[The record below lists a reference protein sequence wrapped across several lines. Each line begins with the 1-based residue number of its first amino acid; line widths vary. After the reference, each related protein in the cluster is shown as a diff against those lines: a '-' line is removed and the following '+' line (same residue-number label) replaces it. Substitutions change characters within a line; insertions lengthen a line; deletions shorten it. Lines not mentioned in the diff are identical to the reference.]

1 MTTPI
6 PVTRDTVKRLAV
18 VKQGLHQRPPSSDQS
33 ALKRIIERIGLL
45 QLDSISVVARS
56 HYLVML
62 ARAGLY
68 DPADLDAL
76 LDEGFLFES
85 WAHAICQIPMTH
97 YPWLHAWI
105 QQRQANVTRWQLDSL
120 GDDMEEIVAQV
131 RELVRQRGPL
141 SSKDIESARR
151 GPGGWWNWKPTKVA
165 LEYLFDLGELMVSHR
180 VKFQR
185 YYDLTERVLAGRN
198 LTLDK
203 TFADYQRWAVERGLR
218 HLGIATSNHVADYYR
233 LYKRVSADI
242 LKDMMG
248 TGEVL
253 PVEVEGWKDRAYI
266 HRDDLEIMQDVQS
279 GLHEPKMTLF
289 LSPFDNLFW
298 DRDRDLALWD
308 FHYRIEVYT
317 PKSKR
322 IYGYYVMPIL
332 HGCELVGRIDP
343 KVDRKRKRLIFNA
356 LYLEKGARQ
365 SAALSQGLIKAIE
378 EFMAFHGCESFELVE
393 CQYKRLAGRLRRY
406 FA

>member
-1 MTTPI
+1 MPTPI
-6 PVTRDTVKRLAV
+6 PVTRDTVKRFAV
-18 VKQGLHQRPPSSDQS
+18 VKQGLHQRRASSDQA

-120 GDDMEEIVAQV
+120 GDDMEEIVDQV

-198 LTLDK
+198 LTLNK

-266 HRDDLEIMQDVQS
+266 HRDNLEIMQDVQS

-298 DRDRDLALWD
+298 DRDRDLMLWD

>member
-1 MTTPI
+1 MHTPI

-18 VKQGLHQRPPSSDQS
+18 VKQGLHQRPPSSAQTD
-33 ALKRIIERIGLL
+33 LKRIIERIGLL

-97 YPWLHAWI
+97 YPWLHTWI

-185 YYDLTERVLAGRN
+185 YYDLTERVLSGRN
-198 LTLDK
+198 LTLNK

-298 DRDRDLALWD
+298 DRDRDLMLWD

-393 CQYKRLAGRLRRY
+393 CQYKRLTGRLRRY

>member
-1 MTTPI
+1 MHTPI

-18 VKQGLHQRPPSSDQS
+18 VKQGLHQRPASSDQA
-33 ALKRIIERIGLL
+33 ALKRIIDRIGLL

-76 LDEGFLFES
+76 LDDGFLFES

-120 GDDMEEIVAQV
+120 GDDMEEIVDQV

-185 YYDLTERVLAGRN
+185 YYDLTERVLSGRN
-198 LTLDK
+198 LTLNK

-242 LKDMMG
+242 LKDMMR

-279 GLHEPKMTLF
+279 GLHEPEMTLF

>member
-1 MTTPI
+1 MPTPI

-18 VKQGLHQRPPSSDQS
+18 VKQGLHQRPPSSDQ
-33 ALKRIIERIGLL
+33 ADLKRIVERIGLL

-62 ARAGLY
+62 TRAGLY

-120 GDDMEEIVAQV
+120 GDDMKEIVDQV

-279 GLHEPKMTLF
+279 GLHEPEMTLF

-332 HGCELVGRIDP
+332 HGCELIGRIDP

-393 CQYKRLAGRLRRY
+393 CQYKRLTGRLRRY

>member
-1 MTTPI
+1 MHTPI
-6 PVTRDTVKRLAV
+6 PVTGDTVKRLTV
-18 VKQGLHQRPPSSDQS
+18 VKQGLHQRPPSSDQA

-76 LDEGFLFES
+76 LDDGFLFES

-97 YPWLHAWI
+97 YPWLHTWI

-120 GDDMEEIVAQV
+120 GDDMEEIVDQV

-180 VKFQR
+180 SKFQR

-198 LTLDK
+198 LTLNK

-266 HRDDLEIMQDVQS
+266 HRDNLEIIQDVQN
-279 GLHEPKMTLF
+279 GLHEPQMTLF

-393 CQYKRLAGRLRRY
+393 CQNKRLAGRLRRY

>member
-1 MTTPI
+1 MPTPI

-18 VKQGLHQRPPSSDQS
+18 VKQGLHQRPPNSDQA

-105 QQRQANVTRWQLDSL
+105 QQRGLQETRWHLDKL
-120 GDDMEEIVAQV
+120 GDDFEEIVGDV
-131 RELVRQRGPL
+131 REVVRERGPT
-141 SSKDIESARR
+141 SSKDLESERR

-180 VKFQR
+180 SKFQR

-198 LTLDK
+198 LTLNK

-242 LKDMMG
+242 LKELMR
-248 TGEVL
+248 TGEVSARRGRGL
-253 PVEVEGWKDRAYI
+253 EG
-266 HRDDLEIMQDVQS
+266 
-279 GLHEPKMTLF
+279 P
-289 LSPFDNLFW
+289 
-298 DRDRDLALWD
+298 
-308 FHYRIEVYT
+308 
-317 PKSKR
+317 
-322 IYGYYVMPIL
+322 
-332 HGCELVGRIDP
+332 
-343 KVDRKRKRLIFNA
+343 RL
-356 LYLEKGARQ
+356 YPPR
-365 SAALSQGLIKAIE
+365 
-378 EFMAFHGCESFELVE
+378 
-393 CQYKRLAGRLRRY
+393 
-406 FA
+406 